1 MQAAVRM
8 MFLRI
13 LSMSVMKALN
23 SARTRRRRTM
33 KTGSSPTALS
43 SWTTSASR
51 RDSSW
56 TDTISGI

>member
-1 MQAAVRM
+1 MQAAARM

-23 SARTRRRRTM
+23 SARRRRRTM

-43 SWTTSASR
+43 SWTTSPSR
-51 RDSSW
+51 MDSSL
-56 TDTISGI
+56 TDTILGN

>member
-13 LSMSVMKALN
+13 LSMSVMKALS
-23 SARTRRRRTM
+23 SARRRRRTM
-33 KTGSSPTALS
+33 MTGSSPTALS

-56 TDTISGI
+56 MDTISGI

>member
-1 MQAAVRM
+1 MQAAARM

-23 SARTRRRRTM
+23 SARRRRTM

-51 RDSSW
+51 MDSSL
-56 TDTISGI
+56 TDTILGN